1 MTAPRSAPRR
11 PQVRLAPSFRLPV
24 LATLALAL
32 GGCQATVN
40 LPSLRELFAR
50 DTGGG
55 QTTSTGPA
63 PFVDPDGVPSAE
75 VNTPALAA
83 LTAAATAATTAALAA
98 EEITLAAT
106 TTAAFIQTLDAKAAP
121 SLVAHAQLEDQIIA
135 ALNDGVLSGLDGPA
149 GLSARAATVPP
160 AVIAAAGAAGYHFDH
175 QRAAATITA
184 TIAAKRPIWVLREL
198 ERGVKADPA
207 TAAAQLTAAIQRTP
221 NQAVALLNAAL
232 AAAPAGYTAIIAA
245 ATTATQGTNEAAAV
259 TDFVAQANLERT
271 RRDLADAIRADPANA
286 ARHVAEAI
294 RQNPSQVTTWLS
306 TALAAAPGQAP
317 AIVSAMIEALPAS
330 ARPTRA
336 APLTGFGM
344 SLVPAQA
351 DAIRSAALQTAAQL
365 GLPAATLEALR
376 APSLAQTST
385 QTVAVATAASTGSS
399 PTGSPTSAQ
408 SGPLPQTTNV
418 AAAASPASP
427 GGGPPQGKFDFSF
440 ILRNRE
446 YALVKVLYGTERKQ
460 AMPYAKWVEEFSKA
474 SDSTAVE
481 FYAREREDQR
491 SDFHYGRAY
500 VSIPAGTNDN
510 PVHQMGKIERP
521 RIFES
526 ENIKLHFMLRGI
538 TELDQS
544 TFEKD
549 IANLTLPNTTHPN
562 GKDAFIFIH
571 GFNVNFNEAVMRAAQ
586 MAYDFRF
593 LGAPVVYSWAS
604 RRSAMITGMQHDQDV
619 NTATVDKLMEF
630 VEIVQKQTA
639 GTLHVVAHS
648 MGNRALVVALKQLAK
663 LARELKNR
671 GHNFEW
677 RPGRTKLFGEIV
689 LAAPD
694 VSKFLLE
701 PKDAEAILEI
711 ADRITLYVSDDR
723 ALAFA
728 RLFSGIKRIGEAG
741 SGMFRSAAV
750 ETVNA
755 TGADQSFVG
764 LHHSYPFEVQSV
776 LADLRAVIVERAKPD
791 SASRRLIRDAATES
805 WNLITPKR

>member
-1 MTAPRSAPRR
+1 MTAPHSAPRR
-11 PQVRLAPSFRLPV
+11 PQVRFAPSFRLPV
-24 LATLALAL
+24 LAALALAL

-121 SLVAHAQLEDQIIA
+121 SLVAHAQLEDQIIV
-135 ALNDGVLSGLDGPA
+135 ALIGGILSGLDGPP
-149 GLSARAATVPP
+149 GLSPRAATVPP

-175 QRAAATITA
+175 QRAATTITT
-184 TIAAKRPIWVLREL
+184 TIATKRPIWVLREL
-198 ERGVKADPA
+198 ERAVRADPA

-221 NQAVALLNAAL
+221 AQAVALLNAAL
-232 AAAPAGYTAIIAA
+232 DAAPAELPAIAA
-245 ATTATQGTNEAAAV
+245 AATAATQGTDQAAAV
-259 TDFVAQANLERT
+259 AAAVSQANRDGL
-271 RRDLADAIRADPANA
+271 RRKFKDALRATPADAA
-286 ARHVAEAI
+286 HLLAEAI
-294 RQNPSQVTTWLS
+294 RQTPDQIFDRLTS
-306 TALAAAPGQAP
+306 ALDAVPQQAP
-317 AIVSAMIEALPAS
+317 AILSAAIEALPAGVRS
-330 ARPTRA
+330 ANA
-336 APLTGFGM
+336 ALLTGFTM
-344 SLVPAQA
+344 SRVPTQA

-376 APSLAQTST
+376 APSLAQISSATAGNAATTGPSIST
-385 QTVAVATAASTGSS
+385 PTQLPQTVAPTASTPVAT
-399 PTGSPTSAQ
+399 
-408 SGPLPQTTNV
+408 
-418 AAAASPASP
+418 P
-427 GGGPPQGKFDFSF
+427 GGGAPEGKLDFSF

-526 ENIKLHFMLRGI
+526 ENIKLHFMLRGL